1 MAEDLYWSIYHHQ
14 RCGTCVGGW
23 HFKPNCIQLI
33 TFVGNKA
40 CGGISTRFGNYC
52 KLELYSGKDINLR
65 VDETHLL

>member
-1 MAEDLYWSIYHHQ
+1 MAEDLYWSIYHRQ

-40 CGGISTRFGNYC
+40 CGGISRRFVG
-52 KLELYSGKDINLR
+52 KLFSLAIIAN
-65 VDETHLL
+65 